1 MNAVSV
7 DVMALL
13 AANAL
18 GVISTDLFA
27 MEWGEGV
34 DEQTLILDTG
44 GVASPLKEAYEQ
56 PTFQVLTRGKRKED
70 ANTSYQT
77 SRAIYEFLIAQPTAT
92 GLMEFEP
99 TGGPPELLGRDEN
112 DRMIYSCNYYTF
124 RNPA

>member
-18 GVISTDLFA
+18 GTIGTNLFA

-44 GVASPLKEAYEQ
+44 GVPSPLKEAYEQ
-56 PTFQVLTRGKRKED
+56 PTFQVLARGKRKAD
-70 ANTSYQT
+70 ANTSYQA
-77 SRAIYEFLIAQPTAT
+77 SRAIYEFLIAQPTALD
-92 GLMEFEP
+92 LMGFEP
-99 TGGPPELLGRDEN
+99 VGGPPELLGRDEN